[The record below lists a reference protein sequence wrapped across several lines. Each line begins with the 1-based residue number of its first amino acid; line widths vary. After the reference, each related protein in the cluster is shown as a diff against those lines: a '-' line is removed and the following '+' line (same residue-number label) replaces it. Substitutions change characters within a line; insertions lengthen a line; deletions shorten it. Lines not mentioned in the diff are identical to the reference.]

1 MALRRSGGR
10 FLASERRDGNDLADV
25 LRGGADLLVDA
36 ACYTAADAT
45 ALLPHLAAVG
55 STVMLSSK
63 AVYVDAAGNH
73 VNSDVRPR
81 FEAPVK
87 ETDPTMKPGNG
98 NYASRA
104 GYGANKVA
112 AEHVLLDSGAPVSVI
127 RPSKVHG
134 AGAGNPREWIFV
146 KRVLDRRPAVFL
158 AHGGLGGDHTT
169 AAVNTAALIEMVAAL
184 PGRRIVNS
192 ADPDAPNGREIAR
205 AVADYLGHDWDEILL
220 GDDADPDL
228 GAHPW
233 DFTPPLVLDTTASR
247 ALGYEPAGTFAET
260 IPAEIDWLLASP
272 AHRPAAD
279 DPFFGRLTDY
289 RAEDAYLRR

>member
-1 MALRRSGGR
+1 VALRRSGGR

-25 LRGGADLLVDA
+25 LRGGADLPVDA

-55 STVMLSSK
+55 SAVMLSSK

-81 FEAPVK
+81 FEAPVT
-87 ETDPTMKPGNG
+87 EADPTMEPGNG

-112 AEHVLLDSGAPVSVI
+112 AEHVLLDSGAPVTVI

-134 AGAGNPREWIFV
+134 AGAGNPREWVFV

-169 AAVNTAALIEMVAAL
+169 
-184 PGRRIVNS
+184 GRS
-192 ADPDAPNGREIAR
+192 
-205 AVADYLGHDWDEILL
+205 
-220 GDDADPDL
+220 
-228 GAHPW
+228 
-233 DFTPPLVLDTTASR
+233 T
-247 ALGYEPAGTFAET
+247 
-260 IPAEIDWLLASP
+260 
-272 AHRPAAD
+272 
-279 DPFFGRLTDY
+279 
-289 RAEDAYLRR
+289 RRR